1 MSSSAGEK
9 TEQPTEKRLQDAKK
23 KGQVAKSQDLTGAVL
38 LIAAVG
44 TIWLIGSYM
53 GELSLGLVRDH
64 LSAAASFKGAFTTE
78 VAASALTRGVIEMF
92 WLLMPLFLI
101 IVVFAILA
109 NYLQIGS
116 VFSTESVSPKFE
128 KLNPVEGFKQK
139 FLKARSYVEFAKTII
154 KLIITAVVAGYV
166 MWESREDI
174 VRLIGKDPDVAAPFT
189 LGLIIEIG
197 LKVGIAFLVLG
208 ALDLLLQKLLHR
220 RDLRMTKQEVK
231 DEYKETEGDPLV
243 KAQRRSLHRE
253 ILAQSLAAAVRDAD
267 VVLANP
273 THLAVALKYERG
285 GMNAPIVTAKG
296 ADLMASQIRLI
307 AAESGVPIKRDVPL
321 ARALYLLE
329 VDDEIPEELYEAVAV
344 VLQWVYS
351 IADERGETNHFQ
363 SRVSSAS
370 VISIDNLSGQNR
382 ER

>member
-1 MSSSAGEK
+1 MSSGAGEK

-44 TIWLIGSYM
+44 TVWLVGSYL
-53 GELSLGLVRDH
+53 GEITLGLVRDH
-64 LSAAASFKGAFTTE
+64 LSSAASFKGDFTRE
-78 VAASALTRGVIEMF
+78 IAVSALTRGVIEMF
-92 WLLMPLFLI
+92 WILMPLFLI
-101 IVVFAILA
+101 IMVFAVLA

-116 VFSTESVSPKFE
+116 VFSTESISPKFE

-139 FLKARSYVEFAKTII
+139 FLKSRSYVEFAKTIV

-166 MWESREDI
+166 MWQSREDI
-174 VRLIGKDPDVAAPFT
+174 VHLISKDSDIVAPFT
-189 LGLIIEIG
+189 LGLVVEIG
-197 LKVGIAFLVLG
+197 LKVGLAFLALG
-208 ALDLLLQKLLHR
+208 ALDFFLQRMLHR

-231 DEYKETEGDPLV
+231 DEYKETEGDPLI
-243 KAQRRSLHRE
+243 KAHRRALHRE

-273 THLAVALKYERG
+273 THLAVALKYDRG
-285 GMNAPIVTAKG
+285 TAGAPIVTAKG

-307 AAESGVPIKRDVPL
+307 AAESGVPVKRDVGL

-329 VDDEIPEELYEAVAV
+329 IEDEIPEELYEAVAA

-351 IADERGETNHFQ
+351 AADENGETDHLNL
-363 SRVSSAS
+363 RAAS
-370 VISIDNLSGQNR
+370 PSI
-382 ER
+382 

>member
-9 TEQPTEKRLQDAKK
+9 TEQPTEKRLRDAKK
-23 KGQVAKSQDLTGAVL
+23 KGQVAKSQDLSGAVL

-44 TIWLIGSYM
+44 TIWLIGNY
-53 GELSLGLVRDH
+53 LGGMMLALVRDH
-64 LSAAASFKGAFTTE
+64 LSSAASFKGDFTIA
-78 VAASALTRGVIEMF
+78 VAMSALTKGVLEMF
-92 WLLMPLFLI
+92 WILAPLFL
-101 IVVFAILA
+101 VVVIFALLA

-116 VFSTESVSPKFE
+116 VFSTEPISPKFE
-128 KLNPVEGFKQK
+128 KLNPAEGFKQK

-174 VRLIGKDPDVAAPFT
+174 VHLIGKSPDVAAPFT
-189 LGLIIEIG
+189 LGLVIEIG
-197 LKVGIAFLVLG
+197 LKVGLAFLVLG
-208 ALDLLLQKLLHR
+208 ALDFLLQRLLHR
-220 RDLRMTKQEVK
+220 RDLRMTKQELK
-231 DEYKETEGDPLV
+231 DEYKETEGDPMV

-273 THLAVALKYERG
+273 THLAIALKYDRG
-285 GMNAPIVTAKG
+285 SMGAPVVTAKG

-307 AAESGVPIKRDVPL
+307 AAESGVPVKRDVPL

-329 VDDEIPEELYEAVAV
+329 VEDEIPEELYEAVAT

-351 IADERGETNHFQ
+351 VADDRGDTDRLDL
-363 SRVSSAS
+363 SRAAS
-370 VISIDNLSGQNR
+370 PTI
-382 ER
+382 

>member
-9 TEQPTEKRLQDAKK
+9 TEQPTEKRLQDSKK

-44 TIWLIGSYM
+44 TIWLVGNYM
-53 GELSLGLVRDH
+53 GEMLLALVRDH
-64 LSAAASFKGAFTTE
+64 LSSAASFKGAFTTE
-78 VAASALTRGVIEMF
+78 AAMSAMSKGVLEML
-92 WLLMPLFLI
+92 WILMPLFLV
-101 IVVFAILA
+101 IVMFAFLA

-116 VFSTESVSPKFE
+116 VFSAESISPKFE

-139 FLKARSYVEFAKTII
+139 FLKARSYVEFSKTII
-154 KLIITAVVAGYV
+154 KLIITGVVAGYV

-174 VRLIGKDPDVAAPFT
+174 VHLISKSPDVAAPFT
-189 LGLIIEIG
+189 LRLVIEIG
-197 LKVGIAFLVLG
+197 LKVGLAFLVLG
-208 ALDLLLQKLLHR
+208 ALDFLLQRLLHR

-231 DEYKETEGDPLV
+231 DEYKEMEGDPLV

-285 GMNAPIVTAKG
+285 GTSAPIVTAKG
-296 ADLMASQIRLI
+296 ADLMAAQIRRI
-307 AAESGVPIKRDVPL
+307 AGESGVPVKRDVQL
-321 ARALYLLE
+321 ARTLYLLDVE
-329 VDDEIPEELYEAVAV
+329 DEIPEELYEAVAA

-351 IADERGETNHFQ
+351 MTDERGESN
-363 SRVSSAS
+363 SIGVAGAAPSAS
-370 VISIDNLSGQNR
+370 
-382 ER
+382 

>member
-9 TEQPTEKRLQDAKK
+9 TEQPTDKRLRDAKK

-44 TIWLIGSYM
+44 TVWLIGNYL
-53 GELSLGLVRDH
+53 GGVLLGLVRDH
-64 LSAAASFKGAFTTE
+64 LSAASSYKGVFTRE
-78 VAASALTRGVIEMF
+78 LAMSAMTKGVIEMF
-92 WLLMPLFLI
+92 WVLMPLFLVI
-101 IVVFAILA
+101 MAFAVLA

-116 VFSTESVSPKFE
+116 VFSTESISPKFE

-139 FLKARSYVEFAKTII
+139 FLKARSYVEFAKTIV

-174 VRLIGKDPDVAAPFT
+174 VHLIGKNPDVVAPFT
-189 LGLIIEIG
+189 LGLVIEIG
-197 LKVGIAFLVLG
+197 LKVGIAFLALG
-208 ALDLLLQKLLHR
+208 ALDFLLQRLLHR
-220 RDLRMTKQEVK
+220 RDLKMTKQEVK
-231 DEYKETEGDPLV
+231 DEYKETEGDPLI
-243 KAQRRSLHRE
+243 KAQRRALHRE
-253 ILAQSLAAAVRDAD
+253 ILTQSLAAAVRDAD

-285 GMNAPIVTAKG
+285 TAGAPIVTAKG
-296 ADLMASQIRLI
+296 ADLMAGQIRLI
-307 AAESGVPIKRDVPL
+307 AAESGVPIRRDVAL

-329 VDDEIPEELYEAVAV
+329 VEDEIPEELYEAVAA

-351 IADERGETNHFQ
+351 VADDRGETNPVAI
-363 SRVSSAS
+363 RGAVSP
-370 VISIDNLSGQNR
+370 SI
-382 ER
+382 